1 MTPIRFTLQSTAL
14 LLPVI
19 LGGCVQS
26 SVYVGEIAPLDQG
39 IAIADGE
46 RGKTYTVNAGDDLTV
61 RFYYNPQLD
70 EDVRVRPDGSISLS
84 LIGEIPAAG
93 KTPAELS
100 EQITSDYAEFL
111 TKPKAVVIMR
121 NFARARAFV
130 AGEVFRPGML
140 SLAQGN
146 QTVAQAIASSGGV
159 TEAADLNTVL
169 LLRHDPN
176 QPLPIV
182 LSLDIAAAIGGKDPK
197 LDLPL
202 LPDDLIYVPKSG
214 AANVNTAMRLYILN
228 NLAFGQTGLG
238 LAIK

>member
-100 EQITSDYAEFL
+100 EQITSNYAEFL

-140 SLAQGN
+140 SLAQGFILISIFFS
-146 QTVAQAIASSGGV
+146 AIMAKVIDRDWRAAGV
-159 TEAADLNTVL
+159 WCL
-169 LLRHDPN
+169 
-176 QPLPIV
+176 
-182 LSLDIAAAIGGKDPK
+182 IAAAPSACGIIHGFVFT
-197 LDLPL
+197 
-202 LPDDLIYVPKSG
+202 PDGYAPAYFKWS
-214 AANVNTAMRLYILN
+214 
-228 NLAFGQTGLG
+228 GLG
-238 LAIK
+238 GAIPSGLDFAVIYLAMAVLLFGMAVWKPREIEH